1 MAFFIFTINVI
12 SKLREGFTVY
22 RWALIPLLLLL
33 FLILGSLIALIC
45 QLSYHEFTM
54 VITDAE
60 FHFAVLMS
68 LSTAL
73 TSLCLAVL
81 LAVPVAWVMARS
93 SFKGQRFIDAL
104 LDLPLVTPPLVI
116 GIGLLLLLGHQG
128 PLTGVFPQLS
138 RALFSPLGII
148 IAQTYVASAIIMR
161 NSLAAFKAIDPAY
174 IQTAQ
179 NLGLTPTKTLIL
191 VEIPLCWSVLISGCI
206 VAFSRALGEFG
217 ATLMLAGATRLK
229 TETLP
234 MAIYLNIASGDFSL
248 AIGCALV
255 LIAIA
260 ITLLFAL
267 HRLQRDRKLAC

>member
-1 MAFFIFTINVI
+1 MF
-12 SKLREGFTVY
+12 
-22 RWALIPLLLLL
+22 RWALIPLFLLL

-45 QLSYHEFTM
+45 QLSYVELRQ
-54 VITDAE
+54 VITDPE
-60 FHFAVLMS
+60 FHFAIGMS

-73 TSLCLAVL
+73 TSLCLAIIL
-81 LAVPVAWVMARS
+81 GVPAAWAMVRIP
-93 SFKGQRFIDAL
+93 FKGHRFIDAL

-116 GIGLLLLLGHQG
+116 GIGLLLLLGNQG
-128 PLTGVFPQLS
+128 PLAGVLPELS
-138 RALFSPLGII
+138 RSLFSPLGII

-161 NSLAAFKAIDPAY
+161 NSLSAFKSVDPAY

-179 NLGLTPTKTLIL
+179 NLGLTPTKTFFLI
-191 VEIPLCWSVLISGCI
+191 EIPLCWPALMSGSI
-206 VAFSRALGEFG
+206 IAFSRALGEFG

-234 MAIYLNIASGDFSL
+234 MAIYLNIASGDFTL

-267 HRLQRDRKLAC
+267 HRLQRERKRSC